1 MTPTSDNSLAF
12 DGEDRGPLR
21 IVESISFSSGAAV
34 ITVRGEVDMLT
45 APQLQDALADAAVQT
60 MDIVVDLSA
69 VTFFSTAGAHVVTNA
84 HNARPAQVRVFAP
97 TDPARCV
104 LDMVG

>member
-1 MTPTSDNSLAF
+1 MTPTSDNSLVF
-12 DGEDRGPLR
+12 DSEERDTLCH
-21 IVESISFSSGAAV
+21 VESISFSDDLAV

-45 APQLQDALADAAVQT
+45 APQLQDAIDQAAAQT

-84 HNARPAQVRVFAP
+84 NNAGHGPVRVFAP
-97 TDPARCV
+97 TDPARRV
-104 LDMVG
+104 LDIIG